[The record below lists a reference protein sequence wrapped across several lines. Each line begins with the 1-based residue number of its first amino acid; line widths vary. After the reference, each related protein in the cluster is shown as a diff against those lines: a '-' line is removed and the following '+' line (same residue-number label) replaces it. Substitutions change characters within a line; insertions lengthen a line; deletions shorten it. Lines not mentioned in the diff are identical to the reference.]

1 MTNNTRS
8 ALSAVL
14 LLLAMLVLSCTQ
26 DTLTP
31 ESKILQPQDFKL
43 SDARSIIENR
53 AGNIDFPQL
62 LLPILTTKSIGTS
75 FTGNLTYMG

>member
-31 ESKILQPQDFKL
+31 ESKILQPHDFKL